1 MMKKLL
7 ALAIFAAATKPLW
20 AAPQSITL
28 VVPSMNCASCPITVK
43 KALTKVVGVEKV
55 EINLEKREARVSF
68 DDVKTT
74 ALALAQATK
83 DAGYPST
90 LSGATK

>member
-1 MMKKLL
+1 MKKLL
-7 ALAIFAAATKPLW
+7 ALAIFSAVAQPLW

-28 VVPSMNCASCPITVK
+28 VVPGMNCASCPITVK
-43 KALTKVVGVEKV
+43 KALTKVTGVEKV

-68 DDVKTT
+68 DDAKTT
-74 ALALAQATK
+74 AMALTQATK

-90 LSGATK
+90 LAGATK